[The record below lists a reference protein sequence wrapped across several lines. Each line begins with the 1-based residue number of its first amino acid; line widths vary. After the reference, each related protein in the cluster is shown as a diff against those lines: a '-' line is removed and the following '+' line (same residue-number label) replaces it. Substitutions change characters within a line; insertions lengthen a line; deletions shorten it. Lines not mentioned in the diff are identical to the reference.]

1 MQKKILSS
9 IQIKEIYFLISVFC
23 AYFLWDIKTF
33 FIDFKSYY
41 FFELRI
47 LFLTLIFFSI
57 PLKLKLSY
65 KIIIFVF
72 AIIIQELISVIFY
85 NNINIKNF
93 LSFILI
99 FLILNISLRY
109 NELIL
114 KCIQISIEVI
124 LSLLFLF
131 ILFEYF
137 SNNISPSNACNLIFF
152 NQKFIFYENSHLIF
166 FLPSAIIYYS
176 YLSFESSSLK
186 TNCLLIISIIIFF
199 SFLSLTLVISFLFSI
214 FLLYIFKL
222 NKFIKIKSQLI
233 LLLILLASILISLS
247 NENCNKRLKDVYKIF
262 TFIELKKDLK
272 IGEKKYSI
280 LDKNIMNSALLNQ
293 SSAVLV
299 DHLIVTKESIIK
311 YPFGVGINNYSYS
324 FEKYTNK
331 TINPDS
337 LNYND
342 GRMVIL
348 KAITEFGIF
357 LFYFIFIFI
366 RFLINK
372 NIDCKLKLLL
382 FPMITSQL
390 ISGFGYFNGGF
401 LITFFL
407 IFSFYLKKDK
417 SIKNINF

>member
-124 LSLLFLF
+124 FLK
-131 ILFEYF
+131 
-137 SNNISPSNACNLIFF
+137 SGSPLHFRRA
-152 NQKFIFYENSHLIF
+152 E
-166 FLPSAIIYYS
+166 
-176 YLSFESSSLK
+176 
-186 TNCLLIISIIIFF
+186 
-199 SFLSLTLVISFLFSI
+199 
-214 FLLYIFKL
+214 
-222 NKFIKIKSQLI
+222 
-233 LLLILLASILISLS
+233 
-247 NENCNKRLKDVYKIF
+247 
-262 TFIELKKDLK
+262 
-272 IGEKKYSI
+272 
-280 LDKNIMNSALLNQ
+280 
-293 SSAVLV
+293 
-299 DHLIVTKESIIK
+299 
-311 YPFGVGINNYSYS
+311 
-324 FEKYTNK
+324 
-331 TINPDS
+331 
-337 LNYND
+337 
-342 GRMVIL
+342 
-348 KAITEFGIF
+348 
-357 LFYFIFIFI
+357 
-366 RFLINK
+366 
-372 NIDCKLKLLL
+372 
-382 FPMITSQL
+382 
-390 ISGFGYFNGGF
+390 
-401 LITFFL
+401 
-407 IFSFYLKKDK
+407 
-417 SIKNINF
+417 